1 MLKVY
6 NTATLLEERA
16 KAASS
21 VRIWNAFR
29 GGMVA
34 NRDDTS
40 GSLIEPLT
48 FEKEELFKVDNSETM
63 EHLRRKIIKNRKQ
76 GEKVQNSADNPSTAA
91 IEAFFGRFF
100 LDVTRKTLEAPDLT
114 SKIAEE
120 MTNYNFPK
128 LVYLKDILKFRG
140 KMGTVLGQNDAVP
153 LIQQH
158 EGNLNTLAL
167 TIKAVGWKDNLENQ
181 LYNLFFDMNKVVQAA
196 VDADVD
202 ERNAAVIGAIVG
214 ATFVA
219 SQKQAADT
227 TASLSLDSHT
237 YTTMLNAVKLL
248 RGLKD
253 PQTLRKIAV
262 PSISCLCNS
271 ADTWQIEN
279 VIRGQLNMNGGQ
291 AMGSNRPALPISEII
306 EYDRGIND
314 GIVLGLETLSFPG
327 VTAGKCYLFV
337 PGIAK
342 VANKRPLTM
351 ETGRG
356 SVLELSTEE
365 RAWYRVQGT
374 YMYDLLGSSYAG
386 FALGAGYGAIV
397 EVTLPTS

>member
-6 NTATLLEERA
+6 NSELLLEERA
-16 KAASS
+16 KNAAK
-21 VRIWNAFR
+21 VRTVIAFR
-29 GGMVA
+29 GDKLA
-34 NRDDTS
+34 NLDGDE
-40 GSLIEPLT
+40 SLKHR
-48 FEKEELFKVDNSETM
+48 FEFEDKALAVENSDEM
-63 EHLRRKIIKNRKQ
+63 ERLRYKIVNARKQ

-91 IEAFFGRFF
+91 LAAFYGRFF

-120 MTNYNFPK
+120 MTDYNFPK
-128 LVYLKDILKFRG
+128 LVYLRDILKYRG

-158 EGNLNTLAL
+158 EGNTNTLAL
-167 TIKAVGWKDNLENQ
+167 TIKAVGWKDNLENM
-181 LYNLFFDMNKVVQAA
+181 LYNRFFSMDKVVQAA

-202 ERNAAVIGAIVG
+202 ERNAATIGAIVG

-219 SQKQAADT
+219 SQKQAADS
-227 TASLSLDSHT
+227 TASQSLDSHT
-237 YTTMLNAVKLL
+237 YTTLMNAIKLL

-253 PQTLRKIAV
+253 PQTLRKGAV
-262 PSISCLCNS
+262 PRISILCNS

-291 AMGSNRPALPISEII
+291 AMGSNRPSLPISEII

-397 EVTLPTS
+397 EVTLPTT

>member
-6 NTATLLEERA
+6 NSELLLEERA
-16 KAASS
+16 KKAKN
-21 VRIWNAFR
+21 VRTVTAFR
-29 GGMVA
+29 GSMQDNLNG
-34 NRDDTS
+34 DE
-40 GSLIEPLT
+40 SLKHR
-48 FEKEELFKVDNSETM
+48 FEFEDKALAVENSDEM
-63 EHLRRKIIKNRKQ
+63 ERLRYKIVNARKQ
-76 GEKVQNSADNPSTAA
+76 GEKVQNSADNPTTAA
-91 IEAFFGRFF
+91 LEAFWGRYF
-100 LDVTRKTLEAPDLT
+100 LDVTRKTIEAPDLT
-114 SKIAEE
+114 GMIAEE
-120 MTNYNFPK
+120 ITDYNFPK
-128 LVYLKDILKFRG
+128 LIYLRDILKFRG
-140 KMGTVLGQNDAVP
+140 KMRPISGQNDAVS

-158 EGNLNTLAL
+158 EGNTNTLGL
-167 TIKAVGWKDNLENQ
+167 TIQAVGWKDNLENM
-181 LYNLFFDMNKVVQAA
+181 LYNRFFTMDKVVQAA
-196 VDADVD
+196 VDADTD
-202 ERNAAVIGAIVG
+202 ARNAAVIGVILA

-219 SQKQAADT
+219 SQKQAADS
-227 TASLSLDSHT
+227 TASISLDGHT
-237 YTTMLNAVKLL
+237 YTTLLNAVKLL
-248 RGLKD
+248 RGLLD
-253 PQTLRKIAV
+253 VQTLRRIAV

-291 AMGSNRPALPISEII
+291 AMGSNRPSLPISSII

-314 GIVLGLETLSFPG
+314 GIVLGKETLSFPG

-337 PGIAK
+337 PGVAK

-374 YMYDLLGSSYAG
+374 YLTDLLGSSLTG
-386 FALGAGYGAIV
+386 TGLGAGYGAIV